1 MRSRRYFVL
10 RQFVRRA
17 IASSGLPTEERER
30 AGRASAHW
38 LRHTYA
44 TRAAEREVPPD
55 ILQENLGQA
64 DPRTTARY
72 YRAQLERRQKAIEKA
87 FAV

>member
-1 MRSRRYFVL
+1 
-10 RQFVRRA
+10 VRRA
-17 IASSGLPTEERER
+17 LRASGLPAGEREH
-30 AGRASAHW
+30 ALQASTHW

-44 TRAAEREVPPD
+44 TQAAEREVPPD

-72 YRAQLERRQKAIEKA
+72 YRAQLERRQRAVERA
-87 FAV
+87 FSEGGP